1 MRVGIDAGPMVGRGG
16 ISAYVGPLI
25 RTLIAHHPRTEFR
38 LLLRRGWL
46 DAEAVRELKHLAPVQ
61 PLRLPDRALLFW
73 WDRLGKS
80 LPVQRRFWSSLDLYL
95 ATCLVAPVLPCGRVV
110 SIVYDLIP
118 LRLPNLFP
126 GGREFRERL
135 QRLCRRSA
143 ALVAISHQTKHD
155 LVELLG
161 IHPGSVHVVYPGRNR
176 AFGPASVSRLEEI
189 RRRYGID
196 GPYLLYV
203 GALGPHKN
211 VPTLLRAYQEARL
224 EGGIDA
230 KLVLVGDRQW
240 GADTLTVLEGL
251 KIRRDVIVTGYVP
264 TEELPALY
272 AGSSLFVFLSFYEG
286 FGLPVL
292 EALSSGVP
300 VVVSKTGALPEVVG
314 DAGCCVD
321 PEDAT
326 AVAAAICRVLTDSA
340 LREGMAA
347 AGLKRAAS
355 FSWTQSARQLSR
367 LLQTVAERSQNRR
380 PGEA

>member
-1 MRVGIDAGPMVGRGG
+1 MMVGIDAGPMVGRGG
-16 ISAYVGPLI
+16 ISGYVGPLV
-25 RTLIAHHPRTEFR
+25 RTLIANHPRTEFR

-46 DAEAVRELKHLAPVQ
+46 DVEAVSELKRFAPVQ
-61 PLRLPDRALLFW
+61 LLRIPDRAVLFW

-95 ATCLVAPVLPCGRVV
+95 ATCLVAPVLPRGQVI

-126 GGREFRERL
+126 ESRRFRERL

-155 LVELLG
+155 LVDLLG
-161 IHPGSVHVVYPGRNR
+161 IDPESVHVIYPGRNQV
-176 AFGPASVSRLEEI
+176 FSPASAVRLEEI

-230 KLVLVGDRQW
+230 KLVLVGDRRW
-240 GADTLTVLEGL
+240 GTDTLTVLEGL
-251 KIRRDVIVTGYVP
+251 KVRGDVIVTGYVP
-264 TEELPALY
+264 AEDLPVLY
-272 AGSSLFVFLSFYEG
+272 AGSSLFVFPSLYEG

-300 VVVSKTGALPEVVG
+300 VIVSKAGALPEVVG

-321 PEDAT
+321 PEDPT
-326 AVAAAICRVLTDSA
+326 AMAAAIGRVLRDSA
-340 LREGMAA
+340 LRESMAA

-355 FSWTQSARQLSR
+355 FSWTQSARQVSR
-367 LLQTVAERSQNRR
+367 LLQIVTDRSQSAA
-380 PGEA
+380 G